1 MKSVILTSSSGFDLM
16 RSGLAEVVI
25 PFAFR
30 FVDGPPPL
38 GELAVYVGAH
48 FEALG
53 PGKHWSDFVG
63 RWSPAAEDCRHLSLV
78 EFCQPYDV
86 IELWFDSTPND
97 QLQLIWL
104 LDHLRSHP
112 ENVAKTKLRLIAFNL
127 ITQDAKAI
135 GKSLSYIP
143 DVDVTANELE
153 TASMTWQAY
162 CAPTPEACID
172 LVHRDLSASPMLR
185 PAFIDLL
192 AELPSNS
199 TGLGATEM
207 RFLELIV
214 RGYERTNAL
223 FHLGDLRHTR
233 VFNEWEL
240 GWLLE
245 GLALGP
251 RPAVVGL
258 GDELRNIRRENLR
271 DRHAVYLRSRLSLT
285 EFCKAVLAGRED
297 FSRHNPIDRWWG
309 GTRLTNERLW
319 RFGPVLTKP

>member
-1 MKSVILTSSSGFDLM
+1 MKNVILTSSSGFDLM
-16 RSGLAEVVI
+16 RSGLAEVVV
-25 PFAFR
+25 PFTFR
-30 FVDGPPPL
+30 LVDGPPPL
-38 GELAVYVGAH
+38 DEVAVYVGAH

-63 RWSPAAEDCRHLSLV
+63 RWSPAAEDRRHLSLV

-112 ENVAKTKLRLIAFNL
+112 ENVAKTKLRLIAFRL
-127 ITQDAKAI
+127 MAQDAKAI

-172 LVHRDLSASPMLR
+172 LVHRDLSALPMLR

-207 RFLELIV
+207 RFLELIA

-223 FHLGDLRHTR
+223 FHLGDLRRTR
-233 VFNEWEL
+233 VFNEFEL
-240 GWLLE
+240 GWLLQ

-251 RPAVVGL
+251 RPAVAGL
-258 GDELRNIRRENLR
+258 DDELRNIDRENLR
-271 DRHAVYLRSRLSLT
+271 DRHEAYLRSRLSLT
-285 EFCKAVLAGRED
+285 AFGRTVLAGRED

-309 GTRLTNERLW
+309 GTRLTNDRLW
-319 RFGPVLTKP
+319 RYGSVLTKP